1 MENRP
6 LRIAVIGAGNVA
18 SHLAPA
24 LRSAGCEIVSVS
36 SLSGSSH
43 GLAKRLNCREV
54 AVKNISPDVD
64 AVLIAVKDSAVA
76 TVAAELPPA
85 DYLVMHTS
93 GSIPLETLSSIH
105 RRAAVF
111 YPLQTFSRDVPV
123 NIREVPFFTEAS
135 DGDCLATVDAI
146 ARRITDCVYH
156 ADSSQRRHLHLAGV
170 LSSNF
175 PIYLLELAGKTLAEA
190 GFPLEVVKP
199 LVKATVDKAFAVGPH
214 DALTGPARRGD
225 IGVVNSQA
233 SMLAG
238 DEKDIYLKISK
249 AIIKEYHSEQ
259 N

>member
-24 LRSAGCEIVSVS
+24 LQRAGCEIVSVS
-36 SLSGSSH
+36 SRSGSSH
-43 GLAKRLNCREV
+43 GLAKRLGSQEM
-54 AVKNISPDVD
+54 AVKDITPDAD
-64 AVLIAVKDSAVA
+64 IVLIAVKDSAVA
-76 TVAAELPPA
+76 TVASELPAA

-93 GSIPLETLSSIH
+93 GSVPLETLSSLH

-135 DGDCLATVDAI
+135 DGECLAMVDAL
-146 ARRITDCVYH
+146 ARRISDTVYH
-156 ADSSQRRHLHLAGV
+156 ADSSQRRYLHLAGV

-190 GFPLEVVKP
+190 GFPLDVVKP

-214 DALTGPARRGD
+214 DAITGPARRGD
-225 IGVVNSQA
+225 ISVVNSQA
-233 SMLAG
+233 SMLRD
-238 DEKDIYLKISK
+238 DEKDIYLKISN
-249 AIIKEYHSEQ
+249 AITKEYNSEQ